1 MDVLRRN
8 SWGNYA
14 SKKEKK
20 KKPTQRRLLARPH
33 LLLFCLASLDWT
45 PSLCWYPSIVS
56 VSSPWVWRQTEGQR
70 DQRRCVFSPSVFY
83 ILQVFVQV
91 KDLESK
97 NKRNLGVLAN
107 RSSSL
112 LLKHLVS
119 DPAFYS
125 VTLWHH
131 TIPQG
136 CTFAGSGMCERTNQS
151 SPVIQDGK
159 L

>member
-1 MDVLRRN
+1 M
-8 SWGNYA
+8 
-14 SKKEKK
+14 
-20 KKPTQRRLLARPH
+20 
-33 LLLFCLASLDWT
+33 
-45 PSLCWYPSIVS
+45 
-56 VSSPWVWRQTEGQR
+56 
-70 DQRRCVFSPSVFY
+70 FY

-125 VTLWHH
+125 VTL
-131 TIPQG
+131 
-136 CTFAGSGMCERTNQS
+136 
-151 SPVIQDGK
+151 
-159 L
+159 